1 MAEEKPAEPPKT
13 IKVKLK
19 KPHIH
24 RNIAYTEEDIKKGV
38 EIEITAAQKDSLTK
52 LGVV

>member
-1 MAEEKPAEPPKT
+1 MAEEKPVESPKLV
-13 IKVKLK
+13 KVKLK

-24 RNIAYTEEDIKKGV
+24 RDIAYTEEDIKKGV
-38 EIEITAAQKDSLTK
+38 EIEITASQKDSLTK